1 MLDGVNDEEQHA
13 HLLGKL
19 LETFEVIVNMISF
32 NPIGILS
39 QFDTSGDKN
48 LLITTL
54 RKQMGQDIS
63 GACGQLVIKKSAGAG
78 GVTNIE
84 DLHL

>member
-1 MLDGVNDEEQHA
+1 MLDHVNDEEQHA

-19 LETFEVIVNMISF
+19 LQTFEVI
-32 NPIGILS
+32 
-39 QFDTSGDKN
+39 KK
-48 LLITTL
+48 LLITTV

-78 GVTNIE
+78 AVTDIE

>member
-19 LETFEVIVNMISF
+19 LETFEV
-32 NPIGILS
+32 
-39 QFDTSGDKN
+39 FDTSGDKI
-48 LLITTL
+48 LLITTV

-63 GACGQLVIKKSAGAG
+63 GACGQLVIKKSAGVG

-84 DLHL
+84 DLHI